1 MISSIINNMTMTS
14 GDKKTIMVVEDEP
27 LNMRLTV
34 DLLEMNGFKVLSCS
48 DGNSAIEALKQS
60 VPDLILLDINLP
72 KMNGFE
78 VRKKIREDSR
88 LDGIKVIALSA
99 SVMREDE
106 ERIRAAG
113 FDDFMPKPI
122 DIKGLIKKIK
132 DHLAG

>member
-1 MISSIINNMTMTS
+1 MNNKMMTS
-14 GDKKTIMVVEDEP
+14 GDKKTVMVVEDEP

-34 DLLEMNGFKVLSCS
+34 DLLEMNGFNVLSCI
-48 DGNSAIEALKQS
+48 DGSSAVETLKQA

-88 LDGIKVIALSA
+88 LDKVKVIALSA

-106 ERIRAAG
+106 ERVRAAG
-113 FDDFMPKPI
+113 FDDFIPKPI
-122 DIKGLIKKIK
+122 DTKGLIKKIK
-132 DHLAG
+132 DHLS

>member
-1 MISSIINNMTMTS
+1 MTMTS

>member
-1 MISSIINNMTMTS
+1 MTS

-34 DLLEMNGFKVLSCS
+34 DLLEINGFNVLSCT
-48 DGNSAIEALKQS
+48 DGSSAVKTLEQA

-78 VRKKIREDSR
+78 VRRKIREDSR
-88 LDGIKVIALSA
+88 LDKVKVIALSA

-106 ERIRAAG
+106 ERVRAAG
-113 FDDFMPKPI
+113 FDDFIPKPV

-132 DHLAG
+132 DHLS

>member
-1 MISSIINNMTMTS
+1 MPE
-14 GDKKTIMVVEDEP
+14 DKKTIMVVEDEP

-34 DLLEMNGFKVLSCS
+34 DLLEMNGFSVLSCI
-48 DGNSAIEALKQS
+48 DGCSAVEMLKQS

-78 VRKKIREDSR
+78 VHGKIREDSR
-88 LDGIKVIALSA
+88 LDKVKVIALSA

-132 DHLAG
+132 DHIYG